1 MKYLT
6 AVSKSEA
13 TARMYAL
20 AGRDV
25 EPLGPGSKEKRSAL
39 EALGAFLGI
48 DLSGVHGKSECGRVL
63 ATHLGVSWDA
73 DCHSAG
79 DTITLTGLNRLLDAA
94 VAQIEDP
101 SEHVAVVD
109 AFATLPPAQRADR
122 IDEETQRVPD
132 VTELQHDIAE
142 RIAALSEPSETPQG
156 MSGSPQ
162 RIEIS
167 DVRFDNGDWRG
178 RVAAI
183 QGWLQLPQ
191 ELDVSSPEAF
201 DASLADGLG
210 VATSAAGGSSD
221 ESMGEILARL
231 ADRLDRAVALRESFL
246 DAMEAAAEGGA
257 TLESATIAWAAEWE
271 EVVDEEES
279 ETGGPIQAIADTWPI
294 SDFAQYASDN
304 ELNLSPSYQRADV
317 WDTGKAQMLI
327 ESVIRGIPLPSII
340 ILKQQDPESGVVNYE
355 VVDGKQ
361 RLTSILRF
369 IGRHPRA
376 LQLVRAKADQWD
388 VPDLEKTFRDDY
400 RAFKKLWKKN
410 ETSTLSAQLERELYF
425 PFPLR
430 SGDVKSLSGDLAVLR
445 GQYYSDIQKTPVNV
459 VGDVRPLR
467 AVFETTSKYKIPV
480 IVYEKVTTEQVHEVF
495 SLYNKQ
501 GKHLNA
507 EEIRNA
513 LYHRLDFMRALLATA
528 GDTEDLAVVAP
539 FLVEYWDDLSST
551 PEVLDGYG
559 FGKAGYKRTKLLSWV
574 ASVLFFDDGR
584 PDGRSTASQINAL
597 LKRIASSSTDP
608 LRDKSRVA
616 EAMRLLDH
624 GLDAHAS
631 IPPEVWAPTFRNSQ
645 KQGKWQ
651 ELQLV
656 AALIG
661 FSAAYQVLG
670 DDLDDVVEGAMPQL
684 SDASAG
690 WKRPTKTQSK
700 EQWAFIAGVVRDLLG
715 ALQVPVS
722 EADAAIRSS
731 YGFSGLQT
739 LVDIVEQ

>member
-1 MKYLT
+1 LG
-6 AVSKSEA
+6 
-13 TARMYAL
+13 
-20 AGRDV
+20 GRPA
-25 EPLGPGSKEKRSAL
+25 EPLGPGSKEKKSAL
-39 EALGAFLGI
+39 EALGLHLGL
-48 DLSGVHGKSECGRVL
+48 DLSGTPGKAECGSQL
-63 ATHLGVSWDA
+63 ADRLGVAWGPE
-73 DCHSAG
+73 CHSTG
-79 DTITLTGLNRLLDAA
+79 DSITLIGLNRLIDAA
-94 VAQIEDP
+94 VAQIADP
-101 SEHVAVVD
+101 VEQLRIVSD
-109 AFATLPPAQRADR
+109 FATLAPAPKSER
-122 IDEETQRVPD
+122 IDVENQHVPD
-132 VTELQHDIAE
+132 ISDLQHDIAE
-142 RIAALSEPSETPQG
+142 RVALLSEPTDTPAG
-156 MSGSPQ
+156 VPPIVQ
-162 RIEIS
+162 RIGVE
-167 DVRFDNGDWRG
+167 DVRFDNGDWRA
-178 RVAAI
+178 RVAQI
-183 QGWLQLPQ
+183 QGWLHLPQ
-191 ELDVSSPEAF
+191 ELDLTAPDLF
-201 DASLADGLG
+201 DSSLADGLG
-210 VATSAAGGSSD
+210 LPVAESQAGTSEERLA
-221 ESMGEILARL
+221 EILARL
-231 ADRLDRAVALRESFL
+231 ADRLERAAALRESFL
-246 DAMEAAAEGGA
+246 EAMETAAEGAA
-257 TLESATIAWAAEWE
+257 TRESATLDWAAGWDEAVE
-271 EVVDEEES
+271 EEES

-400 RAFKKLWKKN
+400 RAFKKLWKKH

-445 GQYYSDIQKTPVNV
+445 GQYYSDIQKAPVNV

-528 GDTEDLAVVAP
+528 GDTEDLALVAP
-539 FLVEYWDDLSST
+539 FLVDYWDDLSST

-584 PDGRSTASQINAL
+584 PDSRSTASQINAL

-608 LRDKSRVA
+608 LRDTSRVA

-670 DDLDDVVEGAMPQL
+670 DDLDDVVESAMPQL
-684 SDASAG
+684 SETSAG

-715 ALQVPVS
+715 VLNVAVS
-722 EADAAIRSS
+722 DADEAIRSS

-739 LVDIVEQ
+739 LVDIVEP